1 MIAFI
6 KGELVAVSQTGIVVE
21 TQGIGYEIYVPLSV
35 IRQLPPIGEQVKVY
49 TYMHVREDILQLFGF
64 LTPDELEMFKLVI
77 TVSGIGPKGAL
88 GIFSVMDA
96 DTLRFAILSDD
107 AKSIAKA
114 PGIGGKTASKLIL
127 ELKDKCSLEDLIEP
141 KADVETESGIKG
153 DHAAMN
159 DAVAA
164 LTALGYSASE
174 ALNSVKRVEITAE
187 MDVEDILRAA
197 LKNL

>member
-35 IRQLPPIGEQVKVY
+35 IRQLPPIGEQLKVY

-96 DTLRFAILSDD
+96 DALRFAILSDD

-141 KADVETESGIKG
+141 KADVETESGMKG

>member
-1 MIAFI
+1 
-6 KGELVAVSQTGIVVE
+6 
-21 TQGIGYEIYVPLSV
+21 
-35 IRQLPPIGEQVKVY
+35 
-49 TYMHVREDILQLFGF
+49 
-64 LTPDELEMFKLVI
+64 
-77 TVSGIGPKGAL
+77 
-88 GIFSVMDA
+88 MDA
-96 DTLRFAILSDD
+96 DALRFAILSDD

-141 KADVETESGIKG
+141 KADVETESGMKG